1 MDWWAKT
8 KRSLMPLVYGISK
21 NRRKSLRQGKE
32 GDAWVHDLTLDAAS
46 PITINLAEQLVRLW
60 EAVRNVQLDSEE
72 PDQIAWKFTSNG
84 HYTSSS
90 AYHAQ
95 YLEAPNSSLNSL
107 IWKVLVLGKCK
118 FHA

>member
-1 MDWWAKT
+1 
-8 KRSLMPLVYGISK
+8 MPLVYGISK

-46 PITINLAEQLVRLW
+46 PITINLVEQLVHLW

-72 PDQIAWKFTSNG
+72 PNQIAWRFTSNG
-84 HYTSSS
+84 HYTASS

-95 YLEAPNSSLNSL
+95 CLGVPNSSLNSL
-107 IWKVLVLGKCK
+107 IWKVWAPGKCK
-118 FHA
+118 FHAWLII